1 MIVIVSKIDLNVCIY
16 VMLVDLKLMDL
27 EVVGLMPPKVE
38 TYRLGEQNR
47 GAMLDR
53 LP

>member
-1 MIVIVSKIDLNVCIY
+1 MIVRVSKLDLHVYIY
-16 VMLVDLKLMDL
+16 VVLGNLKLMDL

-38 TYRLGEQNR
+38 TDRLGEQNR